1 MNKTINFYYYSL
13 YNRLG
18 YNTFK
23 KKKKKNFFLKRN
35 KNLKNKKFLKSFF

>member
-1 MNKTINFYYYSL
+1 MNKTINFYYYLL

-23 KKKKKNFFLKRN
+23 KKKKKKYNYYIKLIF
-35 KNLKNKKFLKSFF
+35 